1 MKKIVRLT
9 EKDLTRIVKRV
20 INETSRINET
30 SPFDRVQY
38 FSEIRQAKS
47 DAKEFDKCMCVSKT
61 RSGVVVDECTNLTET
76 EQDGVFYRTKN
87 CPDNRSDMFS
97 DSLDIFY

>member
-1 MKKIVRLT
+1 MKKIIRLT
-9 EKDLTRIVKRV
+9 ERDLTRIVKRV
-20 INETSRINET
+20 INETNRIDEG
-30 SPFDRVQY
+30 SPFDRIEY

-47 DAKEFDKCMCVSKT
+47 EAKESDKCMCVART

-97 DSLDIFY
+97 DSLDIFN